1 MVVAAAAIIQFSRL
15 RVRRH
20 FRKLNLIGTIKMK
33 DTLIF
38 HSEGGGGSFTKNLA
52 IASTNDFD
60 SVTAAAA
67 VGEAGAALANEI
79 SIKFV

>member
-1 MVVAAAAIIQFSRL
+1 
-15 RVRRH
+15 
-20 FRKLNLIGTIKMK
+20 MK

-52 IASTNDFD
+52 VASTNDFD
-60 SVTAAAA
+60 SVTAAPA